1 MFKSYRL
8 WRHATNNDNE
18 TGDRQKDMNTVS
30 KPNSENDIQ
39 LPNIPSG
46 NSTRPP
52 LPDKYKIRKFQIDK
66 VCYYTCLYCNKHFES
81 VHYLNN
87 HHRKNHP
94 PVSCDICNKLYDT
107 PNSLIRHSYTHLSGN
122 YQCDDCS
129 ESFHFKSELDLHKNK
144 HSDCRFQ
151 CKKCGRSFIRN
162 ADLNAHLDT
171 HGKKWKCTFKGCNKE
186 CADRRY
192 LSTHMKIHSD
202 ELKYPCRKCKKRF
215 CFYEQCK

>member
-1 MFKSYRL
+1 MSSITKELSKLSVTPVSPNRGKVVFKSYRL
-8 WRHATNNDNE
+8 RHRATNNDNE

-66 VCYYTCLYCNKHFES
+66 MRYYTCLYCNKHFES

-87 HHRKNHP
+87 HHRKNHL
-94 PVSCDICNKLYDT
+94 PVSCDVCNKLYDT
-107 PNSLIRHSYTHLSGN
+107 PNSLTRHSYTHLSGN

-129 ESFHFKSELDLHKNK
+129 ESFHLKSELDSHKNK

-151 CKKCGRSFIRN
+151 CKKCDRSFI
-162 ADLNAHLDT
+162 
-171 HGKKWKCTFKGCNKE
+171 
-186 CADRRY
+186 
-192 LSTHMKIHSD
+192 
-202 ELKYPCRKCKKRF
+202 
-215 CFYEQCK
+215 